1 MIHPVD
7 LHSLSTGTSK
17 RQKVTGNPKSL
28 ANYQAVL
35 QSSRGENFEGGR
47 SSSHTFV
54 SHNSIVGGSS
64 SSVNGLA
71 SAVTSKASQSR
82 TRGAESINCINLS
95 CSEFFKNQ
103 NSVTGKPCGKI
114 CYFLSM
120 LTISAVALTL
130 MSLTEQ
136 DNCARS
142 RQFFEAGKQS
152 QGNATTSTAMARS
165 NGQEE
170 VLVPPPPSPPLE

>member
-47 SSSHTFV
+47 LSSHTFV
-54 SHNSIVGGSS
+54 SHNSIVGAS
-64 SSVNGLA
+64 SSVNALA
-71 SAVTSKASQSR
+71 AAVTSKASQSR

-142 RQFFEAGKQS
+142 RHFFEAAKQS
-152 QGNATTSTAMARS
+152 QGNATASTAMARS

>member
-64 SSVNGLA
+64 SSVNALA
-71 SAVTSKASQSR
+71 AAVTSKASQSR

-142 RQFFEAGKQS
+142 RQFFEAAKQS
-152 QGNATTSTAMARS
+152 QGNATASTAMARS

-170 VLVPPPPSPPLE
+170 VLVPPPPSPPLD

>member
-1 MIHPVD
+1 MIPPVD

-47 SSSHTFV
+47 SSSHIFV
-54 SHNSIVGGSS
+54 SHNSIVGAR
-64 SSVNGLA
+64 SSVNALA

-142 RQFFEAGKQS
+142 RQFFEAAKQS
-152 QGNATTSTAMARS
+152 QGNVTTSTAMSRS

-170 VLVPPPPSPPLE
+170 VLVPPPPSPLLE